1 MKTILQDQF
10 SAPANLDEAADQSI
24 VVHRRNG
31 GSATR
36 IVIFVHGLGGSR
48 YGEDSTW
55 GSFPKFIFEDVSD
68 LDVGL
73 YQYETLWRRLKFG
86 AQVPLDREADVFAGI
101 IRDELASYR
110 DIVLVGHSM
119 GGLLCKALIT
129 RLVHDGRMDLLDRI
143 AGLFLLASPQLG
155 SLRVPWILSLFS
167 PDADALKPHGPL
179 LVDIARTFEDHLLVD
194 RDAVSYDKPV
204 IQTFAVMGASDFW
217 VDQLSAGIGLPTRQ
231 KKMAVGTHT
240 EVVKPRSKDS
250 PVYRWVHDQVNNC
263 LARFEHDVFLAMAM
277 AGLDSEE
284 RYQNYRGQALRI
296 EKWLQEFCG
305 FRSVFYAG
313 RNLETKDKFEAE
325 DFSLSHDL
333 KALRRSKYF
342 MLVYPEKVVSSVLF
356 EAGLAVA
363 LGKPSV
369 YFIRDRSSLPF
380 LMKKAEQAKLPAGVR
395 IYEYESLSKIQYLL
409 QNPGEGLWK
418 YLGDKS

>member
-1 MKTILQDQF
+1 MKIMMQDKF
-10 SAPANLDEAADQSI
+10 SVPADIDEVADQSI

-31 GSATR
+31 NSATR

-48 YGEDSTW
+48 YGENSTW
-55 GSFPKFIFEDVSD
+55 GSFPKFIFEDISD

-73 YQYETLWRRLKFG
+73 YQYETLWQRFKFG

-129 RLVHDGRMDLLDRI
+129 RLIHDGRMDLLDRI

-155 SLRVPWILSLFS
+155 SLRVPSILSLFS
-167 PDADALKPHGPL
+167 PDADALRPHGPL
-179 LVDIARTFEDHLLVD
+179 LTDIERTFEDHILVD
-194 RDAVSYDKPV
+194 KDAVSYDKLV
-204 IQTFAVMGASDFW
+204 IPTFAVMGASDFW

-231 KKMAVGTHT
+231 KKVVVGTHT
-240 EVVKPRSKDS
+240 EIVKPRSKDL
-250 PVYRWVHDQVNNC
+250 PVYRWVHSQVNNC

-277 AGLDSEE
+277 AGLDTEE
-284 RYQNYRGQALRI
+284 QYQTYRSQGLKI
-296 EKWLQEFCG
+296 EKWLQDFCG
-305 FRSVFYAG
+305 FRAVFYAG
-313 RNLETKDKFEAE
+313 RDLETKEKFEAE
-325 DFSLSHDL
+325 DFSLNHDL
-333 KALRRSKYF
+333 DALRRSKYF
-342 MLVYPEKVVSSVLF
+342 MLVYPEKLVSSVLF

-395 IYEYESLSKIQYLL
+395 IYEYESLSKIQNLL

-418 YLGDKS
+418 YLEGKP

>member
-1 MKTILQDQF
+1 MKIISQDQF
-10 SAPANLDEAADQSI
+10 SEPAHLDEVADQSI

-31 GSATR
+31 GSAMR
-36 IVIFVHGLGGSR
+36 IVIFVHGLGGSP
-48 YGEDSTW
+48 YGTW
-55 GSFPKFIFEDVSD
+55 GNFPKFIFEDVSD

-86 AQVPLDREADVFAGI
+86 AQVPLDREADVFAGVL
-101 IRDELASYR
+101 RDELKSYR
-110 DIVLVGHSM
+110 DIILVGHSM
-119 GGLLCKALIT
+119 GGLLCKAVIT
-129 RLVHDGRMDLLDRI
+129 RLVHDRRMDLLDRI

-155 SLRVPWILSLFS
+155 SLRVPQILSWFS

-179 LVDIARTFEDHLLVD
+179 LVDIARTFEDNLLLD
-194 RDAVSYDKPV
+194 SDAVSYDKPV
-204 IQTFAVMGASDFW
+204 IPTFAVMGASDFW
-217 VDQLSAGIGLPTRQ
+217 VDELSAGIGLPTRQ

-240 EVVKPRSKDS
+240 DVVKPKSKDL
-250 PVYRWVHDQVNNC
+250 PVYCWVRDQVNNC

-277 AGLDSEE
+277 AGLDTEE
-284 RYQNYRGQALRI
+284 EYQNYRSQALRI
-296 EKWLQEFCG
+296 AKGLQDFCG
-305 FRSVFYAG
+305 FQSIFYAG

-325 DFSLSHDL
+325 DFSLSQDL
-333 KALRRSKYF
+333 AALRRSKYF
-342 MLVYPEKVVSSVLF
+342 MLVYPERIVSSVLF

-369 YFIRDRSSLPF
+369 YFIRDRRSLPF

-395 IYEYESLSKIQYLL
+395 IYEYESLSKIENLL

-418 YLGDKS
+418 YLGDKP

>member
-1 MKTILQDQF
+1 MKPRLQDQF
-10 SAPANLDEAADQSI
+10 SAPANLDEVADQSI

-31 GSATR
+31 SSATR
-36 IVIFVHGLGGSR
+36 IILFVHGLGGSR
-48 YGEDSTW
+48 YGKDSTW
-55 GSFPKFIFEDVSD
+55 GNFPKFIFEDVSD

-101 IRDELASYR
+101 VRDELASYR
-110 DIVLVGHSM
+110 DIILVGHSM

-129 RLVHDGRMDLLDRI
+129 RLIHDGRMDLLDRI

-167 PDADALKPHGPL
+167 LDADALKPHGPL
-179 LVDIARTFEDHLLVD
+179 LADIARTFEDHLLVD

-204 IQTFAVMGASDFW
+204 IPAFAVMGASDFW

-231 KKMAVGTHT
+231 KKMAIGTHT

-250 PVYRWVHDQVNNC
+250 PVYSWVRDQVNNC
-263 LARFEHDVFLAMAM
+263 LSRFEHDVFLAMAM
-277 AGLDSEE
+277 AGLDTEE
-284 RYQNYRGQALRI
+284 QYQNYRSQALEI
-296 EKWLQEFCG
+296 EKWLQDFCG

-325 DFSLSHDL
+325 DFSLSEDL
-333 KALRRSKYF
+333 AALRRSKYF
-342 MLVYPEKVVSSVLF
+342 MLVYPEKFVSSVLF

-395 IYEYESLSKIQYLL
+395 IYEYESLSKIQNLL
-409 QNPGEGLWK
+409 QNPGENLWK
-418 YLGDKS
+418 YLGDKH